1 MFTTE
6 EEKQVLIEAG
16 HNVKTASELGI
27 ETLELFADTVRE
39 RLGVEYEQVNCYI
52 SDIQTSVCRV
62 NASGRFEETKPKC
75 AVFSMMTDCFRLDL
89 IQHNQKCVEIYWI
102 ETFDRCKGQGTDI
115 MNTILDVADEQQI
128 DVRAIPA
135 DIASNGDHRL
145 LVRLRDWYRSFG
157 FVAGK
162 LQKEVFIYK
171 CQPA

>member
-39 RLGVEYEQVNCYI
+39 RLGVGYEQVTCYI

-62 NASGRFEETKPKC
+62 NARGRYEETKPKC
-75 AVFSMMTDCFRLDL
+75 AVFSMTTDCFRLDL
-89 IQHNQKCVEIYWI
+89 IQHNSKCVEIYWI
-102 ETFDRCKGQGTDI
+102 ETYDRCKGQGTDI
-115 MNTILDVADEQQI
+115 MNTILDVADELQI

-135 DIASNGDHRL
+135 DFDSGGDFRL

-157 FVAGK
+157 FVASK
-162 LQKEVFIYK
+162 FNREVFMYK
-171 CQPA
+171 FQPA